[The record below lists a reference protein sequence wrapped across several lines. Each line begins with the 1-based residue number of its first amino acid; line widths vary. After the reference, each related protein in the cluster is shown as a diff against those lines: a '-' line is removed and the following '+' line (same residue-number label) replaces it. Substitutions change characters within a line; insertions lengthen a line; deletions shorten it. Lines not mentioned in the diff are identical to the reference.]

1 MIIKTYIVI
10 LALLAGV
17 NTQTLS
23 EVDFAMGSVYTGTY
37 MWENF
42 IGLSIEY
49 DNVQSVWNTSLFQ
62 AYQLN
67 SYLRGDW
74 NNIWTVSLKTPL
86 GHKYNCSALAAN
98 VSNANVTCKF

>member
-74 NNIWTVSLKTPL
+74 SNIWTVSLKTPL